1 MNNSKLAPLSFY
13 GGNFNV
19 VDKDKF
25 FQAMKLL
32 NESVFD
38 SGATIFCSDNL
49 ITWNKNY
56 SFLRDGN
63 FTKKLENPHTS
74 SHEKS
79 IVWRTYILL
88 FFAKIASRV
97 SGDFLELG
105 CHTGSTA
112 MDVIKNIDF
121 VNLKKQYYLYD
132 LFEWNEG
139 DEHTQ
144 FEGHKNPNMYS
155 DIVAKFSSESYVHII
170 KGPVP
175 EVLLNESPLKIA
187 FAHIDM
193 NHPVPEQ
200 GALLHILPKLTPGGI
215 IIFDDY
221 GWWGYSA
228 QKIAID
234 EVLKHHSL
242 SVLELPTG
250 QGILIN
256 S

>member
-1 MNNSKLAPLSFY
+1 MNQSKLAPLSFY

-19 VDKDKF
+19 VDKEKF
-25 FQAMKLL
+25 FQAIKLL
-32 NESVFD
+32 NESIFD

-56 SFLRDGN
+56 SFLRDEGFKN
-63 FTKKLENPHTS
+63 DLENPLTS

-79 IVWRTYILL
+79 IIWRTYILL
-88 FFAKIASRV
+88 YFAEMASIV
-97 SGDFLELG
+97 PGDFLELG
-105 CHTGSTA
+105 CHVGSTA
-112 MDVIKNIDF
+112 MQVIKKIDF
-121 VNLKKQYYLYD
+121 QKIGKQYYLYD

-144 FEGHKNPNMYS
+144 FEGHKNPNMYL
-155 DIVAKFSSESYVHII
+155 DVLEKFSSEKYVHII
-170 KGPVP
+170 KGKVP
-175 EVLLNESPLKIA
+175 EVMLIEAPKKIA

-193 NHPVPEQ
+193 NHPVPEK
-200 GALLHILPKLTPGGI
+200 GALIHILPKLTKGGI

-234 EVLKHHSL
+234 EVLIQHSL

-250 QGILIN
+250 QGVLIN
-256 S
+256 Y

>member
-1 MNNSKLAPLSFY
+1 MNHSKIEPLSFY

-19 VDKDKF
+19 VDKEKF

-32 NESVFD
+32 NESIFD
-38 SGATIFCSDNL
+38 SGATTFCSDNL

-56 SFLRDGN
+56 SFLRDGDFN
-63 FTKKLENPHTS
+63 EKLQNPDTS

-79 IVWRTYILL
+79 IIWRTYILIY
-88 FFAKIASRV
+88 FAKMASRV
-97 SGDFLELG
+97 FGDFLELG

-112 MDVIKNIDF
+112 MQVIEKIDF
-121 VNLKKQYYLYD
+121 VRLQKQYYLYD

-144 FEGHKNPNMYS
+144 FEGHKNPNMYA
-155 DIVAKFSSESYVHII
+155 DVVKKFSNESYVNVI
-170 KGPVP
+170 KGPIPDVMKD
-175 EVLLNESPLKIA
+175 NSPQNIA

-200 GALLHILPKLTPGGI
+200 GALLQILPKLTKGGVV
-215 IIFDDY
+215 IFDDY

-234 EVLKHHSL
+234 EVLKRHAL

-256 S
+256 Y